1 MGQTWLKQP
10 GAASPMASWRPL
22 SGNRRKIKLVLSSH
36 SPLPSAREPSLMPS
50 IFRAGLPASVN
61 IRPEVCHPGDPGP
74 IRLTGYVSNHPS
86 SVVGWGEQTFSCSPK
101 ALLLML

>member
-10 GAASPMASWRPL
+10 GAASPMALWRPL
-22 SGNRRKIKLVLSSH
+22 SGKRRKIKLVFRSLP
-36 SPLPSAREPSLMPS
+36 PLPSAWEPSLMPS
-50 IFRAGLPASVN
+50 IFRADLPASDN
-61 IRPEVCHPGDPGP
+61 IRPEVCHPGDSGP
-74 IRLTGYVSNHPS
+74 IRLTGYVSYHPS